1 MANSVAAGFA
11 LIIFAAVCGGA
22 FALPIKLRRRFEL
35 ENLYV
40 VAATITMLILPLV
53 VAGAVLPH
61 WPHAISAVGAG
72 VVWRGLGY
80 GFAWG
85 VGAIAFG
92 YAISLVGLSIGYAV
106 IMGINTAVGSIL
118 PFIVMSSG
126 DLFRTAGLVV
136 LAGIAGCIVGVAICG
151 WAGHLRERTSAIATS
166 AAEGEAGGYSDRSH
180 SAKTTT
186 FVFGLGVCAISG
198 VLSACA
204 NLGFAFTSQVG
215 LEAQKLGASSVM
227 STLAS
232 WILVY
237 WGGAAAMLGWFGGLQ
252 VKKGTWRRN
261 LGAGSTHDLLLAC
274 LMGVLWFLAMIPYG
288 MGAYYLGRLG
298 TSVGWAINIAASL
311 IVANIL
317 GFFTGEWSHASPTS
331 RRVLWAGLVVLIFA
345 MAILGEGNAIASRQQ
360 RANVLSP
367 QPSGRSAM

>member
-1 MANSVAAGFA
+1 MANSIAAGFA

-40 VAATITMLILPLV
+40 IAATITMLILPLI
-53 VAGAVLPH
+53 AARAVLPH
-61 WPHAISAVGAG
+61 WRSAIGAVGTG

-106 IMGINTAVGSIL
+106 IMGINTAVGSLL
-118 PFIVMSSG
+118 PFIVVSSG

-136 LAGIAGCIVGVAICG
+136 LAGIAGCIAGVAICG
-151 WAGHLRERTSAIATS
+151 WAGHLRERTPAMAMS
-166 AAEGEAGGYSDRSH
+166 AAAEAGTGDHRERT
-180 SAKTTT
+180 AQQETGKLAL
-186 FVFGLGVCAISG
+186 GLAVCLVSG

-215 LEAQKLGASSVM
+215 LEAQKLGASPVM

-237 WGGAAAMLGWFGGLQ
+237 WGGALAMLVWFGGLQ

-261 LGAGSTHDLLLAC
+261 LGAGSRHDLLLAC

-311 IVANIL
+311 IIANLL
-317 GFFTGEWSHASPTS
+317 GFFTGEWSHASHES
-331 RRVLWAGLVVLIFA
+331 RRVLWAGLAVLVLA

-360 RANVLSP
+360 RANALS
-367 QPSGRSAM
+367 QPPRHSAM

>member
-1 MANSVAAGFA
+1 
-11 LIIFAAVCGGA
+11 
-22 FALPIKLRRRFEL
+22 
-35 ENLYV
+35 
-40 VAATITMLILPLV
+40 
-53 VAGAVLPH
+53 
-61 WPHAISAVGAG
+61 
-72 VVWRGLGY
+72 
-80 GFAWG
+80 
-85 VGAIAFG
+85 
-92 YAISLVGLSIGYAV
+92 
-106 IMGINTAVGSIL
+106 
-118 PFIVMSSG
+118 
-126 DLFRTAGLVV
+126 
-136 LAGIAGCIVGVAICG
+136 
-151 WAGHLRERTSAIATS
+151 
-166 AAEGEAGGYSDRSH
+166 
-180 SAKTTT
+180 
-186 FVFGLGVCAISG
+186 
-198 VLSACA
+198 
-204 NLGFAFTSQVG
+204 VG